1 MSDRKSYEHMLNRIK
16 KDQVSLESK
25 ANLMNRKL
33 AQSNTQLDEENKKLR
48 TLNEARY

>member
-1 MSDRKSYEHMLNRIK
+1 MADRRSYEHMLTRIK

-25 ANLMNRKL
+25 ANTMNRKL
-33 AQSNTQLDEENKKLR
+33 VRSNNQLEEENKKLR